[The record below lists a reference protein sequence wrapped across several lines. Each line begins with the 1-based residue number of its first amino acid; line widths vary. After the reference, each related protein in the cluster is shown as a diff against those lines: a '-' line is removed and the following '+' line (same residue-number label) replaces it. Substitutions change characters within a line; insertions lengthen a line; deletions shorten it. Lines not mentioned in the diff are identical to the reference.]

1 MTATRTGWADFPM
14 TSFEVPGIPKS
25 PNVTRTRC
33 FHVNSSQAND
43 WKAAIVAAVADN
55 GPEVPLP
62 SVRLVLVAL
71 TKTRGRRDP
80 DNFAAACKPIIDGLV
95 LAGVL
100 LDDSFNVIREL
111 VVRHELAGR
120 NAVRIEVWA

>member
-1 MTATRTGWADFPM
+1 MIETTERLLV
-14 TSFEVPGIPKS
+14 FEVPGIPAS
-25 PNVTRTRC
+25 PNATRRLN
-33 FHVNSSQAND
+33 FHRNAAEANA
-43 WKAAIVAAVADN
+43 WKDATCIALFDAGKKRPGRLA
-55 GPEVPLP
+55 
-62 SVRLVLVAL
+62 SVRIVLTAM

-100 LDDSFNVIREL
+100 VDDSFAVIREL

-120 NAVRIEVWA
+120 NAVRIEVWS

>member
-1 MTATRTGWADFPM
+1 MRSDFADFGM
-14 TSFEVPGIPKS
+14 ASFEVPGIPAS
-25 PNVTRTRC
+25 PNVTRTRN
-33 FHVNSSQAND
+33 FHLNASQAKD
-43 WKAAIVAAVADN
+43 WKTATIAAV
-55 GPEVPLP
+55 GGRHPETPLP

-100 LDDSFNVIREL
+100 VDDSFAVIREL
-111 VVRHELAGR
+111 VVRREQADR
-120 NAVRIEVWA
+120 NAVRVEVWP